1 MAGTLV
7 KSQGQEALLV
17 RMMRPYI
24 ISLTPRENEHL
35 HSPRKMRG
43 VLEMIA
49 PQAHEGDHETIAEI
63 LHNGSQESLAVELV
77 RLLIYLDTNHLA
89 SHFKEVTGCNVNL
102 STSANFM
109 DFLRRMGFLTKA
121 NIDWLASSSDDTSQA
136 FLGRIVRHSIFDK
149 NSFDVLAWLI
159 PSHFDA
165 NELVQVCE
173 HDYLVG
179 LGIQNVFCRHEIKLR
194 EYSFSGTL
202 LHASSLAGSIHAVT
216 FLLDLGADPYDTT
229 SPRNFSP
236 LECAASLRHDD
247 LATIIAGLLLSKKTR
262 TSSEFQNEALEGAL
276 QLAMANAHTK
286 LVMRLLTQRKRL
298 GHGTICLQH
307 LTTAAGYADCDT
319 IRLLLDISLHG
330 GIDSILLPEDILFT
344 AVSKDPV
351 PDRSLDKFKYLLGLG
366 ADPAVLG
373 CNHGCSDSFLLCY
386 VIVKPTRFHRTESER
401 LALDMVSALRTHGCP
416 SERPKST
423 SGGDQN
429 PSALQLAIFHRFP
442 LVVRF
447 LLEWGA
453 NIDHYQEDVES
464 QTSEHE
470 VCNYNGSWTPD
481 IQGRSPLLTAL
492 QAGEIEIAKM
502 LFRQNPNLKLH
513 GGEQK
518 LAMKA
523 GDDTE
528 LVAMLLKAGSGN
540 VDEWKDFLE
549 QAILMR
555 NPRSTKLL
563 LSMGH
568 DIYTAIA
575 PVMILRAA
583 VLAEDQEL
591 AYQQITVY
599 GYDSRTLFDAVVRSH
614 ASKDY
619 YQIVERLLE
628 VRPKTPND
636 DFEIVAVAAAAVHQ
650 DMYLMRVLMRSLGQ
664 GPWIAV
670 FPPLSDSESQDT
682 PMSCWVPDDQRY
694 PTDHILDYAA
704 RHDQHK
710 DSTVMTTLLRFS
722 VPATG
727 MNLSLLKELTAETL
741 KQLIAAGADP
751 QHHLFGAVVNNMLS
765 HVKILCEAK
774 VPLNTM
780 WTIHSQSRTVAQLAV
795 ECASPEMLQ
804 LLLHN
809 GADVG
814 QAAGG
819 LRGATC
825 LQLAAGAGR
834 IGLVRF
840 FLHKG
845 VKVNAKRSLCH
856 GRTAIEIAAEN
867 GRMDV
872 LKLLL
877 LQKEQLYQ
885 TTAERYQFIRAARM
899 AKNEGHAVINKML
912 REHINW
918 NSEDQRLFDE
928 IQDSSYLVIHLDDMT
943 EVVLEAEKRDCHF
956 WYRVGEV
963 SREAGFEDIYDIDG
977 IEQWIGQLDE
987 ERSYDSNTDGTDCS
1001 SEGDDSMTPE
1011 NGVAASQFRTPT
1023 HEITLPAGEP
1033 RSQAELQSVVLQP
1046 GEILPAYEDIHNA
1059 LVEPTDLQGELT
1071 GEQSARQWHAWTV
1084 NSETDR
1090 STQTSAPQCLRYQ
1103 DKNPVWLE
1111 MEDDDINNMMQD
1123 LSGGL
1128 ITQDRTWEA
1137 LAHRPAA
1144 QNVGRDP
1151 GMVLG
1156 EVPDEATFIN
1166 DMGDDVFDQNEMG
1179 EIGEVEHSHV
1189 RQFNW
1194 GVWDNE
1200 SFALHSRQ
1208 AEDW

>member
-1 MAGTLV
+1 
-7 KSQGQEALLV
+7 
-17 RMMRPYI
+17 MMRPYI
-24 ISLTPRENEHL
+24 ITDPKTLTPRENEHL

-77 RLLIYLDTNHLA
+77 RLLIYLDTNRMA
-89 SHFKEVTGCNVNL
+89 NDFEEVTGCNVDL

-121 NIDWLASSSDDTSQA
+121 NIDSLASSSDDTSQA
-136 FLGRIVRHSIFDK
+136 FLERIVRHSIRDK
-149 NSFDVLAWLI
+149 NSFDVLAWLV

-165 NELVQVCE
+165 HELVQVCE

-179 LGIQNVFCRHEIKLR
+179 LGIQHVFCRDDTRVR

-202 LHASSLAGSIHAVT
+202 LHVSSLAGNVHAVT
-216 FLLDLGADPYDTT
+216 LLLDLGADPYDTS

-236 LECAASLRHDD
+236 LECAASLRHHD

-262 TSSEFQNEALEGAL
+262 SSSKFQNEALEGAL
-276 QLAMANAHTK
+276 QLAIANAHTE
-286 LVMRLLTQRKRL
+286 LITRLLTVRKRL
-298 GHGTICLQH
+298 GHATICLQH
-307 LTTAAGYADCDT
+307 LTRAVEYADCDT

-344 AVSKDPV
+344 AVSKDRV
-351 PDRSLDKFKYLLGLG
+351 PDRLLDKFKYLLNQG

-373 CNHGCSDSFLLCY
+373 CNHGCIRSFILFHVIDLCALM
-386 VIVKPTRFHRTESER
+386 RREESER

-416 SERPKST
+416 SERPMFR
-423 SGGDQN
+423 SGGDQH
-429 PSALQLAIFHRFP
+429 PSALQLAIRLDFP

-447 LLEWGA
+447 LLEWGV

-470 VCNYNGSWTPD
+470 VCRYNERRMYD
-481 IQGRSPLLTAL
+481 HYGRSPLLTAL
-492 QAGEIEIAKM
+492 QVGKIEIAKM

-528 LVAMLLKAGSGN
+528 LVAMLLKTGSGN

-555 NPRSTKLL
+555 NPRSTRLL

-583 VLAEDQEL
+583 VLTEDQEL
-591 AYQQITVY
+591 AYQQITVC

-614 ASKDY
+614 ASKNY
-619 YQIVERLLE
+619 YQIVDRLLE
-628 VRPKTPND
+628 TRPKTPND

-650 DMYLMRVLMRSLGQ
+650 DMYLMRVLTRSLGQ
-664 GPWIAV
+664 GPWIADS
-670 FPPLSDSESQDT
+670 PPLFDSENQDT
-682 PMSCWVPDDQRY
+682 PMFRWGLGSQR
-694 PTDHILDYAA
+694 DLNRHILDYAA
-704 RHDQHK
+704 FHDQHK
-710 DSTVMTTLLRFS
+710 DSTVITTLLRFNI
-722 VPATG
+722 PATG
-727 MNLSLLKELTAETL
+727 MNLSLHKELTAETL

-751 QHHLFGAVVNNMLS
+751 QHHLFDAVMDNMLS
-765 HVKILCEAK
+765 HVEILCEAK

-780 WTIHSQSRTVAQLAV
+780 GTAHSDSRTVAQLAV
-795 ECASPEMLQ
+795 EYGSPEILQ
-804 LLLHN
+804 LLLHS

-814 QAAGG
+814 QAAGV

-825 LQLAAGAGR
+825 LQLAAGAGK
-834 IGLVRF
+834 IGLVR
-840 FLHKG
+840 LLLDKG
-845 VKVNAKRSLCH
+845 VKVNAKRSLFH

-899 AKNEGHAVINKML
+899 AKNNGHGVINKML

-928 IQDSSYLVIHLDDMT
+928 IRGSSYLVIHLDDMT
-943 EVVLEAEKRDCHF
+943 EVVSEAEKRSGQF
-956 WYRVGEV
+956 WWIVKEV
-963 SREAGFEDIYDIDG
+963 RRATGFEDIYDIDR
-977 IEQWIGQLDE
+977 IEQWTGDFDE
-987 ERSYDSNTDGTDCS
+987 ETSSDSNTDGTDCS
-1001 SEGDDSMTPE
+1001 SEGDDSMAPE
-1011 NGVAASQFRTPT
+1011 NGVAASQFHTPT
-1023 HEITLPAGEP
+1023 QESTLPAGEP
-1033 RSQAELQSVVLQP
+1033 RSQAELQSGVLQP
-1046 GEILPAYEDIHNA
+1046 GEILPAYEDIHNG

-1071 GEQSARQWHAWTV
+1071 GEQSARQWHAWTG
-1084 NSETDR
+1084 NSETDI

-1166 DMGDDVFDQNEMG
+1166 DVGDVFDHNEMG

-1200 SFALHSRQ
+1200 SFALHSKQ